1 MRQLSL
7 FPPEVTLVNGRI
19 HGPLHPDAPIIVSN
33 GVGVDSVA
41 LLIELHR
48 QGIRPDAILTAL
60 VGRDWYGNE
69 HGLH

>member
-7 FPPEVTLVNGRI
+7 FPPEITLADGRI
-19 HGPLHPDAPIIVSN
+19 HGPLLPDAPIIVSN

-41 LLIELHR
+41 LLIELR
-48 QGIRPDAILTAL
+48 RRAITPDAILTAL

-69 HGLH
+69 HSLH